1 VMRVLS
7 PVVHAA
13 SAAEPPLT
21 IEFKHPRKDVLRA
34 LRLLAE
40 TVVIPSTLLAVLLHY
55 VGLAPGLAA
64 VIGWCTLVVAARF
77 LLRHDLPGTLLL
89 CTGMICG
96 RACVALITSSAVVY
110 LLQPVLGSILMAV
123 IFLGSAVVGRPITVR
138 LARDFVRL
146 PAELFARRGVH
157 RVFTQVALLWGLSRL
172 LDAGMS
178 LGFLHWGVEAGLLS
192 RGMLSGL
199 LTTITVLVCASHG
212 WRKLCR
218 LPGVTLRIG
227 PGQPATA

>member
-1 VMRVLS
+1 MRVFS
-7 PVVHAA
+7 PAVHAA
-13 SAAEPPLT
+13 TDAEPPLT
-21 IEFKHPRKDVLRA
+21 IELRHPRREILRA
-34 LRLLAE
+34 LRMLAE
-40 TVVIPSTLLAVLLHY
+40 TVIIPSVLLGVLLHY
-55 VGLAPGLAA
+55 VGLVPGLAA
-64 VIGWCTLVVAARF
+64 VIGWCALVITARY

-89 CTGMICG
+89 CTGMLCG

-110 LLQPVLGSILMAV
+110 LLQPVLGSVLMA
-123 IFLGSAVVGRPITVR
+123 IMFLGSAVIGKPITVR

-199 LTTITVLVCASHG
+199 LTTLTVLVCASHG
-212 WRKLCR
+212 WRKLAR
-218 LPGVTLRIG
+218 MGITLRIG
-227 PGQPATA
+227 SAQPAPA

>member
-1 VMRVLS
+1 MSVLS
-7 PVVHAA
+7 HAVPTA
-13 SAAEPPLT
+13 SDAEPPLT
-21 IEFKHPRKDVLRA
+21 IVFKHPRREILRA

-40 TVVIPSTLLAVLLHY
+40 TVVIPTVLLGVLLHS
-55 VGLAPGLAA
+55 VGLVPGLLA
-64 VIGWCTLVVAARF
+64 VIGWCAVVVAARF

-89 CTGMICG
+89 CTGMLCG
-96 RACVALITSSAVVY
+96 RACLALVTSSAVVY

-123 IFLGSAVVGRPITVR
+123 IFLGSAVIGRPVTVR

-172 LDAGMS
+172 IDAGMS

-199 LTTITVLVCASHG
+199 LTTVTVLVCASHG

-227 PGQPATA
+227 PQAALA